1 MKIGFTGL
9 NLPEGKNKYE
19 DEILIALANKDKP
32 KIGQP
37 QVKKATII

>member
-32 KIGQP
+32 K
-37 QVKKATII
+37 KYLLFLLNF